1 MKKVISRKNLPSSIG
16 ITKKLFWLFFM
27 DYYKAPTW
35 VFASVVTLMV
45 IDLLLSIYGRIVNEE
60 VNIFEDDNN

>member
-1 MKKVISRKNLPSSIG
+1 MREVISVRNLPIRFDV
-16 ITKKLFWLFFM
+16 TKTVFWLFIM

-35 VFASVVTLMV
+35 VFASIVTLII
-45 IDLLLSIYGRIVNEE
+45 IDLLLSIRLKVLEKQ